1 MSVSSH
7 ACVPLFS
14 YGTLQLPEVQRATY
28 GRLLEGRAD
37 ILCGYRL
44 APLTITDPGVVALSG
59 EISCSGPGCDD
70 VTEAGSLNLQVGT
83 MLRPRLR
90 AVLDLWGMAH
100 KEEDF
105 AVNQTLLTAGLQI
118 WVINRLWLRGGVGIA
133 TAGFNYD
140 GDLADTD
147 DERHSTVGLA
157 GGIGFEILSR
167 RSFALDLELR
177 GGTGFYDDKRA
188 HNGAFNIGVTWY

>member
-1 MSVSSH
+1 MSLSLLRLIPFFL
-7 ACVPLFS
+7 ALAAAAPAAAEPGR
-14 YGTLQLPEVQRATY
+14 YYAENPEASVRR
-28 GRLLEGRAD
+28 GWNV
-37 ILCGYRL
+37 
-44 APLTITDPGVVALSG
+44 GVGLGGG

-70 VTEAGSLNLQVGT
+70 VTEAGSLNLQLGK

-105 AVNQTLLTAGLQI
+105 TVNQTLLTAGVQI
-118 WVINRLWLRGGVGIA
+118 WIINRLWLRGGVGIA
-133 TAGFNYD
+133 TAGFSYE
-140 GDLADTD
+140 GDLDDTE
-147 DERHSTVGLA
+147 DERHSTIGLA
-157 GGIGFEILSR
+157 GGIGFEVLSR
-167 RSFALDLELR
+167 RTFALDLELR

>member
-1 MSVSSH
+1 MSLSLLRL
-7 ACVPLFS
+7 VPLFLVAAAAAPAAAEPGR
-14 YGTLQLPEVQRATY
+14 YYAENPEASIRRGWNV
-28 GRLLEGRAD
+28 
-37 ILCGYRL
+37 
-44 APLTITDPGVVALSG
+44 GVGLGGG

-105 AVNQTLLTAGLQI
+105 TVNQTLLTAGLQI

-167 RSFALDLELR
+167 RSFALDLERR

>member
-1 MSVSSH
+1 MSLSLLRL
-7 ACVPLFS
+7 VPLFLVAAAAAPAAAEPGR
-14 YGTLQLPEVQRATY
+14 YYAENPEASIRRGWNV
-28 GRLLEGRAD
+28 
-37 ILCGYRL
+37 
-44 APLTITDPGVVALSG
+44 GVGLGGG

-105 AVNQTLLTAGLQI
+105 TVNQTLLTGGLQI

>member
-1 MSVSSH
+1 MSLSLLRL
-7 ACVPLFS
+7 VPLFLVAAAAAPAAAEPGR
-14 YGTLQLPEVQRATY
+14 YYAENPEASIRRGWNV
-28 GRLLEGRAD
+28 
-37 ILCGYRL
+37 
-44 APLTITDPGVVALSG
+44 GVGLGGG

-157 GGIGFEILSR
+157 GCIGFEILSR

>member
-1 MSVSSH
+1 MSLSLLRL
-7 ACVPLFS
+7 VPLFLVAAAAAPAAAEPGR
-14 YGTLQLPEVQRATY
+14 YYAENPEASIRRGWNV
-28 GRLLEGRAD
+28 
-37 ILCGYRL
+37 
-44 APLTITDPGVVALSG
+44 GVGLGGG

>member
-1 MSVSSH
+1 MSLSLLRL
-7 ACVPLFS
+7 VPLFLVAAAAAPAAAEPGR
-14 YGTLQLPEVQRATY
+14 YYAENPEASIRRGWNV
-28 GRLLEGRAD
+28 
-37 ILCGYRL
+37 
-44 APLTITDPGVVALSG
+44 GVGLGGG

-105 AVNQTLLTAGLQI
+105 TVNQTLLTAGLQI